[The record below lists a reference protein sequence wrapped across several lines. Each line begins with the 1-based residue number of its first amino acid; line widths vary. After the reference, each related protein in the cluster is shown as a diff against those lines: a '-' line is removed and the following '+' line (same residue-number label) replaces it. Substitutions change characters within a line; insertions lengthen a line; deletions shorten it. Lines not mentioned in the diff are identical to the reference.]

1 MRNSFKNGILKLI
14 LINIFGLYLF
24 AKMTED
30 VLNSELITKID
41 LWIYEYITNLYTPT
55 FSKVIVF
62 ISWVNNLAQIIFISI
77 LFLIYLFYKKM
88 YSQIIFFTI
97 SILGSS
103 LLFVL
108 IKEIIKRDRPISN
121 IIEIGGYSF
130 PSGHATLSTTL
141 AFCIYLIFKDKVKYK
156 KSFVLILIS
165 YPLVISF
172 TRVYL
177 HVHYLSDVIAGIG
190 LGLVWVSLIYLIF
203 IFKNKEKNETKI

>member
-1 MRNSFKNGILKLI
+1 MNN
-14 LINIFGLYLF
+14 
-24 AKMTED
+24 
-30 VLNSELITKID
+30 
-41 LWIYEYITNLYTPT
+41 ITNLYTLT

-62 ISWVNNLAQIIFISI
+62 ISWVNNLSQIIFISI

-108 IKEIIKRDRPISN
+108 IKEIIKRERPISN

>member
-30 VLNSELITKID
+30 VLNSEVITKID

-62 ISWVNNLAQIIFISI
+62 ISWVNNLSQIIFISI

>member
-24 AKMTED
+24 SKMTED

-62 ISWVNNLAQIIFISI
+62 ISWVNNLSQIIFISI

-108 IKEIIKRDRPISN
+108 IKEIIKRERPISN